1 MDAMDAMDREKKA
14 RLASNIRDF
23 WLPPVIPRRRFE
35 DVTALEFLRDYVSMS
50 QPVVLTDLPSAQ
62 WPCFDRWTEQFL
74 LSTLGPS
81 LVSVNVT
88 PDGRADAVRGLE
100 AAHGGR
106 CFAKPLEERMS
117 FQEFWKSLSGSDE
130 VHYLSRQ
137 NDSLR
142 EEFPALLED
151 VPGILPLAKDVCGNE
166 PEAVNLWIG
175 DDRSVSSCHKD
186 PYENFYVVVRGEKI
200 FTLLPP
206 ASAPFLHESHFP
218 SATYR
223 RTTDGQLE
231 AVLDEGDP
239 DATSLPWIPFDVCDV
254 HVAESFP
261 DFAEFGA
268 SLALDVSVKE
278 REHLYLPAMWYH
290 RVAQKGV
297 TIAVNYWHDMQIG
310 HAYLHHQFLR
320 DAFGMDTFP
329 ESES

>member
-1 MDAMDAMDREKKA
+1 MPWAMDAMDAMDREKKA

-142 EEFPALLED
+142 EEFPALLE
-151 VPGILPLAKDVCGNE
+151 
-166 PEAVNLWIG
+166 
-175 DDRSVSSCHKD
+175 
-186 PYENFYVVVRGEKI
+186 ENFYVVVRGEKI

-278 REHLYLPAMWYH
+278 RELLYLPAMWYH